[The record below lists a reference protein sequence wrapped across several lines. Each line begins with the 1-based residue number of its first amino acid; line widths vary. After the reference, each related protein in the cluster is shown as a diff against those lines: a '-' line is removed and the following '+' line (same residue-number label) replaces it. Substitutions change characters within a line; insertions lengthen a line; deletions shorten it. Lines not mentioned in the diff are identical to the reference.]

1 MGGVDITKVRKA
13 VGESTKPVAQEQKPA
28 GFLNREIRF
37 FKPRLPDRVKEGF
50 YLELS
55 TLLSSGVDI
64 RSALELLAEEQ
75 TKPRHRELVT
85 SIHDKIV
92 EGAPLS
98 DALKTSAYFTPYEYF
113 SVQIGE
119 ESGKLNDV
127 LKELAL
133 FYTKKLKQRRQMINA
148 LSYPSLILFTS
159 VAAVIFM
166 LTFIVPMFSDVFA
179 RFGGELPALT
189 KSIISLSE
197 FFASQLPV
205 MLLLTVAL
213 TVFVFYNKGKTWFRR
228 YGTTIFLKIPVVGE
242 VYSSIHLARFCSAMA
257 LLIGS
262 KVPLLNAIQLVRQ
275 MMNFYPIDNS
285 LAHIE
290 KAILNGD
297 SLHSALKKFKIYS
310 PRMVALLKV
319 GEEVNSLDKFFDKLG
334 KNYAEE
340 AEHKTGLLS
349 TFLEPVMIIFLGVI
363 VGFILIAMYLPM
375 FQLSS
380 SIGG

>member
-1 MGGVDITKVRKA
+1 MAGVDITQVTKA
-13 VGESTKPVAQEQKPA
+13 NDETTKPENPDQKPT
-28 GFLNREIRF
+28 GFLNKEIRF
-37 FKPRLPDRVKEGF
+37 FKPRLPDRLKEGF

-75 TKPRHRELVT
+75 TKPRHKALVG
-85 SIHDKIV
+85 SIHDHIV
-92 EGAPLS
+92 EGASLS
-98 DALKTSAYFTPYEYF
+98 NALKTSEYFTPYEYF

-119 ESGKLNDV
+119 ESGKLNEV

-159 VAAVIFM
+159 MAAVIFM
-166 LTFIVPMFSDVFA
+166 LAFIVPMFSDVFA

-189 KSIISLSE
+189 QSIISLSE

-205 MLLLTVAL
+205 MLLLTISL
-213 TVFVFYNKGKTWFRR
+213 IVFVFYNKEKTWFKR
-228 YGTTIFLKIPVVGE
+228 YATTLFLKMPVIGE
-242 VYSSIHLARFCSAMA
+242 VYLSIHLARFCSAMA

-262 KVPLLNAIQLVRQ
+262 KVPLLKAIQLVRQ
-275 MMNFYPIDNS
+275 MMNFYPIDIS
-285 LAHIE
+285 LDNIE
-290 KAILNGD
+290 KEILNGK
-297 SLHSALKKFKIYS
+297 SLHSTLKRFKIYS

-375 FQLSS
+375 FQLSG